1 LPSIGKHLKN
11 VFRQPSP
18 VKVQNTQDT
27 AILLFHR
34 YVMQRNLKGFP
45 LYWRATSGTQ
55 SPWFNFAFFVL
66 GIQML
71 IMGSP
76 NAGKRLRR
84 VSSFDSSAGQRPALH
99 KRHNKNHPLHDNPPS
114 ALVSESHE
122 QKCRPRVKT
131 RFAELPAEEGWV
143 EPLIWRGLLTHSFTS
158 LHCEKRAGGR
168 FSKG

>member
-1 LPSIGKHLKN
+1 LKN

-84 VSSFDSSAGQRPALH
+84 VSSFDPSAGQRPALY
-99 KRHNKNHPLHDNPPS
+99 KRHNKITNKITLFM
-114 ALVSESHE
+114 
-122 QKCRPRVKT
+122 T
-131 RFAELPAEEGWV
+131 
-143 EPLIWRGLLTHSFTS
+143 ILLRHWCLKATS
-158 LHCEKRAGGR
+158 RNVARA
-168 FSKG
+168 SKHA